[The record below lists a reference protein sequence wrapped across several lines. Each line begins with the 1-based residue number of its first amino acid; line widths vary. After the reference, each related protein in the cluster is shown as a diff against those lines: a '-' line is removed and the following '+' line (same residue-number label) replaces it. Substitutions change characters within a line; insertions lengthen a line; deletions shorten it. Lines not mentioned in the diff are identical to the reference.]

1 MNSTHEHQQQMRE
14 AADLLKA
21 MANPVRLCLLNK
33 IVEEGP
39 TNVKSIGACM
49 DVSQPNLS
57 QHLRK
62 LKDQGIVESKRV
74 QNQIFYSCERE
85 DVRRILKTLKEVSK

>member
-1 MNSTHEHQQQMRE
+1 MNLTREHQQQMRE

-39 TNVKSIGACM
+39 TNVKGIGACM

-57 QHLRK
+57 QHLRR